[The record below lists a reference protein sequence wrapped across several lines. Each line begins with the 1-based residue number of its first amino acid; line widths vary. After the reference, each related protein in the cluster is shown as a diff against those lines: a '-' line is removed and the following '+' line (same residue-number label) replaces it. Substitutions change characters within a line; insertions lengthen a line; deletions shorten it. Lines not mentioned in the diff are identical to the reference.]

1 MTDPLA
7 AALHALQTISEV
19 HDRPDLA
26 TAAGGAI
33 GRLRAPALR
42 IVVMG
47 EYKKGKSSLVN
58 ALLDAPVCAVDDD
71 VATAA
76 RLEVGFA
83 DPPAARWWRI
93 ESTAD
98 TTERVVDSTIDIG
111 EAAHVS
117 TLDRTTLVRAGL
129 PRRLL
134 RSGVILI
141 DTPGVGGISSASAVV
156 TASSL
161 ADAHV
166 VLFVSDCSQELTA
179 AELGALG
186 DAVERGPAVVLVESK
201 ADITPHW
208 RTIVEADRQHIANR
222 GLDVPVVA
230 VSSAL
235 RELALQSE
243 DRELNEESGV
253 SALLAMIT
261 RRFVPEHRQL
271 ARESALR
278 TARRVYTLLHEPL
291 RTELQL
297 LEEPTDDGATAALEL
312 ARRDLDEFKARAGTW
327 QQRLNDGWTDLAAA
341 VDHDL
346 RERFRRLTRDA
357 EEELDDVDP
366 DEIWDEF
373 EPELY
378 RRVAEALDH
387 NLTLLRDRADELA
400 LRLAEQLDSALPTGD
415 DGVFADTF
423 VAAGDESW
431 GSATRKTP
439 DEVSS
444 GARVNQAFRAGYG
457 GAMPIMVIGG
467 MALGVLGLGAMVL
480 PLAGVAG
487 VVASR
492 RAMRDE
498 RERRLQ
504 QRRQQA
510 KVAIKKYTDD
520 ALLRAGNERKQ
531 QQRRVQR
538 ALRDYFTARVKELAG
553 SHAAAIRGAE
563 SAVAA
568 TAEQRRQRLAAVR
581 DELARV
587 EAIAVKLQRDTALPE
602 PTASAAPA
610 PASAVAS

>member
-1 MTDPLA
+1 MSDPLVG
-7 AALHALQTISEV
+7 ALQSLQALAEV

-26 TAAGGAI
+26 IAAGGAM

-83 DPPAARWWRI
+83 EPPAGRWWRL

-98 TTERVVDSTIDIG
+98 GTERVVDSTIDIG
-111 EAAHVS
+111 DAAHVS
-117 TLDRTTLVRAGL
+117 TLEYTTLVRAGL

-134 RSGVILI
+134 RSGVVLI

-156 TASSL
+156 TASTL

-179 AELGALG
+179 AELAALR
-186 DAVERGPAVVLVESK
+186 DAVDRGPAVVLVESK

-208 RTIVEADRQHIANR
+208 RRIVDADRQHLSR
-222 GLDVPVVA
+222 CGLELPVVA
-230 VSSAL
+230 VSSEL
-235 RELALQSE
+235 RELALRAE
-243 DRELNEESGV
+243 DRDLNQESGV
-253 SALLAMIT
+253 AELLAVING
-261 RRFVPEHRQL
+261 RFVAERRQL

-278 TARRVYTLLHEPL
+278 TARRVYSLLHEPL

-297 LEEPTDDGATAALEL
+297 LEGADDTDGATAL
-312 ARRDLDEFKARAGTW
+312 AQAREDLDEFKARASTW
-327 QQRLNDGWTDLAAA
+327 QQRLNDGWTDLVAA

-346 RERFRRLTRDA
+346 RDRFRRLARDA

-366 DEIWDEF
+366 DETWDEF

-387 NLTLLRDRADELA
+387 NLTLLRDRADDLA
-400 LRLAEQLDSALPTGD
+400 VRLAEQLEAELPGD
-415 DGVFADTF
+415 DDAGVFDDTF
-423 VAAGDESW
+423 ATGDESW

-439 DEVSS
+439 DPVSS
-444 GARVNQAFRAGYG
+444 GTRVNQAFRAGYG

-467 MALGVLGLGAMVL
+467 MALGVLGMGAMVL

-498 RERRLQ
+498 RDRRLQ

-510 KVAIKKYTDD
+510 KVAVKKYTDD
-520 ALLRAGNERKQ
+520 VLLRAGNERKQ

-538 ALRDYFTARVKELAG
+538 ALRDYFMARVKELAG
-553 SHAAAIRGAE
+553 SHGAAIRAAE
-563 SAVAA
+563 AAAAA
-568 TAEQRRQRLAAVR
+568 TTDERRQRLAAAR
-581 DELARV
+581 NELRRV
-587 EAIAVKLQRDTALPE
+587 EAVAVKLQRNTALPD
-602 PTASAAPA
+602 PNPQPAAPA
-610 PASAVAS
+610 AAQVAS